1 LEGER
6 SRGHPGHAQWVNA
19 NNPLNIESM
28 DAEND
33 DDEMEG
39 DDAGDN

>member
-1 LEGER
+1 VNAIVVTL
-6 SRGHPGHAQWVNA
+6 AMLNFFNA

-28 DAEND
+28 DAEID